1 MCVVEMVSFSLSDGT
16 PEQFVAA
23 SGEISDWVKQQKG
36 FLKRQLGVAD
46 DGLWTDV
53 IFWAD
58 MDCARAAGKRIMSE
72 IGDCEA
78 MRMIDLASI
87 DMRHMSVQH
96 EVGT

>member
-1 MCVVEMVSFSLSDGT
+1 MCVVEMVSFSLCDGT

-23 SGEISDWVKQQKG
+23 SEEISEWVKQQDG

-46 DGLWTDV
+46 DGFWTDV
-53 IFWAD
+53 IFWTD
-58 MDCARAAGKRIMSE
+58 MECARAASKRIMSE

-87 DMRHMSVQH
+87 DMRHMRVRH
-96 EVGT
+96 EIHA